1 MGGVVLYCRGKAM
14 KRVIKLGRGAVTTD
28 LSVNGTLIILN
39 NLRVAQIRITE
50 HRIFE
55 NFIFITLYA
64 CPSCI

>member
-1 MGGVVLYCRGKAM
+1 MNRL
-14 KRVIKLGRGAVTTD
+14 IKLGREAVTTD

-50 HRIFE
+50 HKIFE
-55 NFIFITLYA
+55 NFIFITIYA

>member
-1 MGGVVLYCRGKAM
+1 MNRL
-14 KRVIKLGRGAVTTD
+14 IKLGREAVMTD

-39 NLRVAQIRITE
+39 NLRVEQIRITE

-64 CPSCI
+64 VLRV